1 MQDAF
6 WVDIGHPVQYLLDD
20 YFNPFLV
27 DFVILARDELLQI
40 LLVVIKDYLQ
50 GLLLRLV
57 EYLQQGDD
65 VWMIFEGFEEGDLS
79 KGTWWYPFLLVLEFD
94 VFDCYCFVVLVKG
107 LVDTTKG
114 AFADL
119 ADLSVG
125 VNFFHF

>member
-57 EYLQQGDD
+57 EYL
-65 VWMIFEGFEEGDLS
+65 E
-79 KGTWWYPFLLVLEFD
+79 
-94 VFDCYCFVVLVKG
+94 
-107 LVDTTKG
+107 
-114 AFADL
+114 
-119 ADLSVG
+119 
-125 VNFFHF
+125 